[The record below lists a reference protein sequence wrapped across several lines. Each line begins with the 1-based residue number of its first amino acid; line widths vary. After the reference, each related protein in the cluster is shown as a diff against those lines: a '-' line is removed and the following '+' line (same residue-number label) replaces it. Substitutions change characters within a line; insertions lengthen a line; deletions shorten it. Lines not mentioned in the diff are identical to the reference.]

1 MNHDPSFEL
10 AGTALLANA
19 GHMLD
24 QICEHFVEHAE
35 VERTADLA
43 LLTSKLGTAR
53 IRLRDRKLLID
64 LAAPTETALQV
75 QRNSIA
81 EHMFY
86 FAKDEPLDLT
96 WSHAAP
102 LGELR
107 NFHHA
112 VVVGADNITP
122 QMRRVR
128 LSCTDV
134 MPFVGG
140 DMHVRIVVP
149 PNGRQPVWPGYRSDG
164 RIAWPE
170 GDDALLVRQYTIR
183 AVDLARGELW
193 IDVFQHPAAG
203 IATPGGDF
211 ARDAQAGD
219 VVALLGPGSGS
230 LPKARS
236 ILMIGDESALPAI
249 VRIAAEVEAGTE
261 IRAII
266 EVFDA
271 AEEQPLPSAG
281 QLDVRWLHRRNYREA
296 EAFNLLEE
304 ARAAIEATDSGT
316 FIWAACEK
324 HDVREI
330 RSLLKQRGH
339 DKKNMYVAWYWEK

>member
-1 MNHDPSFEL
+1 MNTNQSYEL
-10 AGTALLANA
+10 AGMALLANA

-64 LAAPTETALQV
+64 LAAPSETALQV
-75 QRNSIA
+75 ARNSIA

-86 FAKDEPLDLT
+86 FAKDEPLNLT
-96 WSHAAP
+96 WSHTAP

-107 NFHHA
+107 NFHQA

-128 LSCTDV
+128 LSCADV
-134 MPFVGG
+134 APFVDG

-149 PNGRQPVWPGYRSDG
+149 PKGRQPVWPGYRSDG

-170 GDDALLVRQYTIR
+170 GDDALLVRPYTIR
-183 AVDLARGELW
+183 AVDIERRELW

-203 IATPGGDF
+203 VATPGGDF

-219 VVALLGPGSGS
+219 LVALLGPGSGTV
-230 LPKARS
+230 PKARS

-249 VRIAAEVEAGTE
+249 ARIAAEVEAGTE

-266 EVFDA
+266 EVLDA
-271 AEEQPLPSAG
+271 AEEQKLPSAG
-281 QLDVRWLHRRNYREA
+281 QLDIRWLHRRSYRDDQA
-296 EAFNLLEE
+296 GRLLTEGK
-304 ARAAIEATDSGT
+304 AAIETTDGST

-324 HDVREI
+324 DDVRAI

-339 DKKNMYVAWYWEK
+339 DKKNMYVAWYWEA